1 MRQFKSI
8 VITLNKKKNSPVTF
22 DIQSNEIAHNIRN
35 MRNNQRVKQSRL
47 YPKNQI
53 SLFNKELFSIPQSYD
68 TMEHN
73 RIGYHYNPNQLK
85 QYS

>member
-8 VITLNKKKNSPVTF
+8 VITLNKQKNSRVPF
-22 DIQSNEIAHNIRN
+22 DIQSKEIAHNIRN

-47 YPKNQI
+47 HPKNQI
-53 SLFNKELFSIPQSYD
+53 SLFKKELFSKPQSYD

-73 RIGYHYNPNQLK
+73 RIGSLHNSNKLK